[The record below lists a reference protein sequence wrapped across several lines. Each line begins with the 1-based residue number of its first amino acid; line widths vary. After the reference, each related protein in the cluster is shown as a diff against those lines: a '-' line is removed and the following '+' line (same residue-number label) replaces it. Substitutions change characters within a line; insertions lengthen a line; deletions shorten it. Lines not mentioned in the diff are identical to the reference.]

1 MSVENQEAD
10 RAFALGLTHHQ
21 AGRLND
27 AEDLYRKALDLVP
40 THADALHLYGV
51 LRAQSG
57 DFTLAADL
65 VERALAAQ
73 PENADVWCNLGA
85 IYRRAGD
92 LGRATQMLTRA
103 IQLDPNLA
111 DAHNNLGN
119 VLHTQHRWHDAL
131 GSYQK
136 ALELAPTVDSLCNAS
151 IVLLYLGQISNAE
164 TLTRRAEQLEPNNP
178 LVQACMGSV
187 LSAVGRLPEAVAA
200 YRQCLELDPSNVDA
214 RYNLGVTLEQ
224 QGDWTGAL
232 ESYRATLVSDPAY
245 IRAMSAT
252 LFMQRRLCEWDGT
265 RELFS
270 QVLDAID
277 QGRRGITPFSF
288 LAEDSTPAQQLA
300 CARLWSADI
309 EGTVGPAVEAAA
321 PSGKGA
327 SDRITVG
334 YVSSGFGDQPTSR
347 LAVELFEHHDK
358 MRFRT
363 IAYSTRRHP
372 DSPLKRRVHDAFE
385 EWVDA
390 ESLSRQALSQRII
403 ADGVDV
409 LVDMRGYQDQAVSEV
424 FAMRSAPVQVSF
436 LSFPATMGADFMDY
450 IVVDPFVAPTNQQEN
465 FAEQFAYLPHC
476 YQPND
481 TQRRLPDQRPSRA
494 QMGLP
499 DNGFVFC
506 CFNNSYKIS
515 PEVFDSWM
523 RILESVDD
531 SVLWLLNMNP
541 AASVTDKLRREA
553 AARGI
558 SGDRLIIAERMPHAE
573 YLGCLAVADLFL
585 DTWPYTA
592 HTTASDA
599 LWAGC
604 PVLTRAGE
612 SFAGRVAG
620 SIVHTV
626 GLSELVVDSAADYET
641 IAVQL
646 ARQPERLAGFR
657 EGLVKARDSS
667 PLFDM
672 TRYTRD
678 FESAL
683 EHMVEHQQA
692 GKPPMGFSVDR
703 DTS

>member
-1 MSVENQEAD
+1 MSVENQDAD

-21 AGRLND
+21 AGRLKD
-27 AEDLYRKALDLVP
+27 AEELYREALDLVP
-40 THADALHLYGV
+40 THADSLHLYGV

-65 VERALAAQ
+65 VERALAVQ

-92 LGRATQMLTRA
+92 LGRATQMLTHA

-119 VLHTQHRWHDAL
+119 VLHTQRRWQDAL
-131 GSYQK
+131 ACYQK
-136 ALELAPTVDSLCNAS
+136 ALQLAPTVDSLCNAS
-151 IVLLYLGQISNAE
+151 IVLLHLGQISNAE
-164 TLTRRAEQLEPNNP
+164 TLTRRAEQAEPDNP

-187 LSAVGRLPEAVAA
+187 LSAVGRLPEAVTA
-200 YRQCLELDPSNVDA
+200 YRKSLGLDPSNVDA

-224 QGDWTGAL
+224 QGDWSDAL
-232 ESYRATLVSDPAY
+232 ESYRATLASDPAY
-245 IRAMSAT
+245 SRALSAT

-277 QGRRGITPFSF
+277 HGRRGITPFSF

-300 CARLWSADI
+300 CARLWSRDI
-309 EGTVGPAVEAAA
+309 VDTVGPAVESETLA
-321 PSGKGA
+321 GRGA
-327 SDRITVG
+327 DDRFTVG

-358 MRFRT
+358 QRLRT

-372 DSPLKRRVHDAFE
+372 DSPLKRRVRDAFE

-390 ESLSRQALSQRII
+390 EGLSRQDLSERII

-409 LVDMRGYQDQAVSEV
+409 LVDLRGYQDQAVSEV
-424 FAMRSAPVQVSF
+424 FAMRSAPVQVNF

-450 IVVDPFVAPTNQQEN
+450 IVVDPFVVAPDQQEN
-465 FAEQFAYLPHC
+465 FAEQFVYLPHC

-481 TQRRLPDQRPSRA
+481 TQRQVPEERPARDQL
-494 QMGLP
+494 GLP
-499 DNGFVFC
+499 DGGFVFC
-506 CFNNSYKIS
+506 CFNNSYKINS
-515 PEVFDSWM
+515 SVFDSWM
-523 RILESVDD
+523 NILESVDD
-531 SVLWLLNMNP
+531 SVLWLLNINP
-541 AASVTDKLRREA
+541 VTPVPDNLRREA

-558 SGDRLIIAERMPHAE
+558 SGDRLVFAERMSHAD
-573 YLGCLAVADLFL
+573 YLACLSVADLFL

-604 PVLTRAGE
+604 LVLTRTGE
-612 SFAGRVAG
+612 TFAGNVAG
-620 SIVHTV
+620 SIVHAA
-626 GLSELVVDSAADYET
+626 GLSELVVDSVADYES
-641 IAVQL
+641 IAAQL
-646 ARQPERLAGFR
+646 AREPERLARLR
-657 EGLVKARDSS
+657 ERLVKARDSS

-672 TRYTRD
+672 ARYTRD

-683 EHMVEHQQA
+683 ARMVENSRA
-692 GKPPMGFSVDR
+692 GKPIVGFSVAR
-703 DTS
+703 EAP